1 MGRALEE
8 RDRDEVRA
16 EKGEGRGK
24 WCTLCSKHSPLPL
37 LHTYVRTYV
46 CMYVYLMN
54 GVVAEAPSNFSSCPI
69 SAEGG
74 SSQALIQVS
83 APPHFKGI
91 GT

>member
-8 RDRDEVRA
+8 RDKDEVCA
-16 EKGEGRGK
+16 EKGESRGK

-37 LHTYVRTYV
+37 IHT
-46 CMYVYLMN
+46 YVYLMN
-54 GVVAEAPSNFSSCPI
+54 GVVAEALSNFSSCPI
-69 SAEGG
+69 SAESG